1 MLESI
6 QKKLYLEAT
15 RFELYTLLR
24 YLLVKSTK
32 WFEHV
37 PATRAKC

>member
-24 YLLVKSTK
+24 YLLVKSVVDRLRVQNANA
-32 WFEHV
+32 FE
-37 PATRAKC
+37 